1 MLLHSLAAFFVG
13 ERKMSRSGI
22 LDLLPTSPSAFRP
35 SMNVLRQFRLL
46 LAAIVLAGLTAPVR
60 AQTVSAE
67 GQRLAKLLDGM
78 DVDHLWISK
87 EYVHW
92 KSGKP
97 IDKPVNDEKPH
108 THCSAFAAAV
118 ADRLNIYLLH
128 PPEHGA
134 TDLANAQCDW
144 LPGPGAAQG
153 WQPVSTPE
161 EAQALANAGNLVV
174 AVFKEDDPKR
184 HGHAA
189 VIRPAEKSRAQIEA
203 EGPQVAQ
210 AGMEN
215 YSNAPLATGFRHHPG
230 AWENRRVRFYAH
242 AVDWDHLDDAPARSK
257 RPKKTAT

>member
-1 MLLHSLAAFFVG
+1 MNARYQAASQIIFAALFAFGAIPTTALRAQAISPQG
-13 ERKMSRSGI
+13 ER
-22 LDLLPTSPSAFRP
+22 L
-35 SMNVLRQFRLL
+35 V
-46 LAAIVLAGLTAPVR
+46 
-60 AQTVSAE
+60 
-67 GQRLAKLLDGM
+67 KLLDSM
-78 DVDHLWISK
+78 DVEHLWIAK

-118 ADRLNIYLLH
+118 ADRLKIYLLH

-153 WQPVSTPE
+153 WQPIATPE
-161 EAQALANAGNLVV
+161 DAQAMANAGNLVV
-174 AVFKEDDPKR
+174 VVYKEDDPKR

-189 VIRPAEKSRAQIEA
+189 VIRPAEKSRAQIQS

-215 YSNAPLATGFRHHPG
+215 FANVPLATGFRHHPS
-230 AWENRRVRFYAH
+230 AWEGHRVRFYAH
-242 AVDWDHLDDAPARSK
+242 AVDWDHVDDKPEK
-257 RPKKTAT
+257 PKKSNSAA

>member
-1 MLLHSLAAFFVG
+1 MLTHRRLPSFLVAAIALVSVATPARAQSISPSG
-13 ERKMSRSGI
+13 ER
-22 LDLLPTSPSAFRP
+22 L
-35 SMNVLRQFRLL
+35 V
-46 LAAIVLAGLTAPVR
+46 
-60 AQTVSAE
+60 
-67 GQRLAKLLDGM
+67 KLLDGM
-78 DVDHLWISK
+78 DVEHLWIAK

-118 ADRLNIYLLH
+118 ADRLKIYLLH

-134 TDLANAQCDW
+134 SYLANAQCDW

-153 WQPVSTPE
+153 WQPVATPE
-161 EAQALANAGNLVV
+161 DAQALANAGNLVV
-174 AVFKEDDPKR
+174 AVYKEDDPKK

-189 VIRPAEKSRAQIEA
+189 VIRPAEKTRAQIER
-203 EGPQVAQ
+203 EGPQIAQ

-215 YSNAPLATGFRHHPG
+215 YSSAPLATGFRHHPG

-242 AVDWDHLDDAPARSK
+242 AIDWDHVDEKAEK
-257 RPKKTAT
+257 PKKSKSAT

>member
-1 MLLHSLAAFFVG
+1 MKILHRVVRLLVLAALSIASV
-13 ERKMSRSGI
+13 
-22 LDLLPTSPSAFRP
+22 
-35 SMNVLRQFRLL
+35 
-46 LAAIVLAGLTAPVR
+46 AATAH
-60 AQTVSAE
+60 AQTISPR
-67 GQRLAKLLDGM
+67 GQQLIKVIDSM
-78 DVDHLWISK
+78 DVDHLWIAK

-118 ADRLNIYLLH
+118 ADRLKIYLLH

-153 WQPVSTPE
+153 WQPIPTPE
-161 EAQALANAGNLVV
+161 DAQAMANAGTLVV
-174 AVFKEDDPKR
+174 AMYKEDDPKR

-189 VIRPAEKSRAQIEA
+189 VIRPAEKSRGQIET

-215 YSNAPLATGFRHHPG
+215 YSNAPLAQGFHHHPG
-230 AWENRRVRFYAH
+230 AWDGRKVRFYAH
-242 AVDWDHLDDAPARSK
+242 AVDWDHVDDKPEK
-257 RPKKTAT
+257 PKKSKKAAA